1 MFRAK
6 LRTLVCKPPVNCS
19 VTHKPLDNKNNGT
32 CYDCYQFVI
41 KRLIEIAETRINT
54 GFFKQLDLFPLDRS
68 GGLRGDIV
76 HDAVY
81 AGDLVYDTAGSLVE
95 DVIRDAR
102 PVSGHKVARGDAAQR
117 EGVIV
122 GAAVAHDADRAGVGQ
137 NGEVLVDL
145 GVQTCICDLLTENR
159 VRLAQN
165 VALLLGDLA
174 GDADAEAGTRERLA
188 HNEILRQTELKA
200 ELTDLVLEQHAQ
212 RLDDLLE
219 VDEIRQTADIVMA
232 LDDGCVILAGLDD
245 VRINGALCE
254 VIHLADLR
262 ADLLAHLLEGADEL
276 RADRLALVLGVG
288 QTLERGKELVL
299 FVHADEVEVPLG
311 ERLLDL
317 VALVLAH
324 QAVVD
329 EDAGELVA
337 DGLCDERG
345 GNGAVHAAGQ
355 GQQDLAAADLLAD
368 GGDGGAHIV
377 AHVPGAGTAADAV
390 EEVAD
395 HILTMLGVVD
405 LRVELHAVEAAG
417 LVSDGA
423 GGAMLRDGTG
433 AEALGQAGDE
443 VAVAHPGDALL
454 GQALEQAAGGE
465 VRLRA
470 AVFAGR
476 AVLRG
481 RDLAAECLG
490 HELAAVADAEDRHAQ
505 REDGGIDL
513 RGGGIIDAVRA
524 AGEDKALGLHGLELL
539 QRGRVGLDLAV
550 YIALTDTAGDELVIL
565 PAEVQNENR
574 FHAHS
579 SRKTKP
585 FSSALSMMASECS
598 GIPASRRRSPPC
610 WKPFSTATPMPT
622 SSAPASFTMS
632 HRPRMASPRA
642 MKSSMMRT
650 LSEALSHSLET
661 SSVTFFL

>member
-1 MFRAK
+1 MF
-6 LRTLVCKPPVNCS
+6 T
-19 VTHKPLDNKNNGT
+19 
-32 CYDCYQFVI
+32 
-41 KRLIEIAETRINT
+41 
-54 GFFKQLDLFPLDRS
+54 FFLFPLNRRW
-68 GGLRGDIV
+68 GFTGDIV
-76 HDAVY
+76 DDAVNM
-81 AGDLVYDTAGSLVE
+81 GDLIDDAGGGAVE
-95 DVIRDAR
+95 DVVGDTSPIG
-102 PVSGHKVARGDAAQR
+102 GHEVGGGDAAEG
-117 EGVIV
+117 EGVVV
-122 GAAVAHDADRAGVGQ
+122 GAAVAHDTDGAHIRQHGEILADAVGEACVRQLLAEDGVGIAQ
-137 NGEVLVDL
+137 GIE
-145 GVQTCICDLLTENR
+145 LLAR
-159 VRLAQN
+159 
-165 VALLLGDLA
+165 DLA
-174 GDADAEAGTRERLA
+174 EDADGKAGAGEGLA
-188 HNEILRQTELKA
+188 HDQIFRQA
-200 ELTDLVLEQHAQ
+200 ELAAELADLVLEQQAQ

-219 VDEIRQTADIVMA
+219 VDEVRQAANVVVA
-232 LDDGCVILAGLDD
+232 LDDGSIARAGLDD
-245 VRINGALCE
+245 VGVDRALGE
-254 VIHLADLR
+254 IVDAP
-262 ADLLAHLLEGADEL
+262 DLLGLVLKDADKFL
-276 RADRLALVLGVG
+276 TDDLALALRLRDPGKLAEEAGLGID
-288 QTLERGKELVL
+288 
-299 FVHADEVEVPLG
+299 ADEVQIPLP
-311 ERLLDL
+311 ERGLDL

-377 AHVPGAGTAADAV
+377 AHVPGAGAAADAV

-395 HILTMLGVVD
+395 HILAVLGVVD
-405 LRVELHAVEAAG
+405 LRVELHTVEATG

-465 VRLRA
+465 VRLGA

-481 RDLAAECLG
+481 RDLTAERLG
-490 HELAAVADAEDRHAQ
+490 HELAAVADAEDRYAQ

-565 PAEVQNENR
+565 PAKVQNENR

-622 SSAPASFTMS
+622 SSAPASLTMS